1 MTNMYSI
8 EKILKSSIC
17 AFSEVVYDCDTLEE
31 GIFYRALDSYLLET
45 DIDKSLETSTAS
57 SEYDIGNI
65 KELINNTELKSKSY
79 EYDTVIA
86 NCRKSFSDTIFKDRT
101 INLEAFIDNLV
112 KEFKRQRNKISL
124 SQ

>member
-1 MTNMYSI
+1 MYSI

-45 DIDKSLETSTAS
+45 DIDKCLETSTAS
-57 SEYDIGNI
+57 SEYDTGNI
-65 KELINNTELKSKSY
+65 KELLNNTELKSKSY
-79 EYDTVIA
+79 EYDTIIA
-86 NCRKSFSDTIFKDRT
+86 NCKKAFSDTIFKDKT

-112 KEFKRQRNKISL
+112 KEFKR
-124 SQ
+124 

>member
-1 MTNMYSI
+1 MYSI

-31 GIFYRALDSYLLET
+31 GVFYRALDGYLLET
-45 DIDKSLETSTAS
+45 NIDKCLEECTAS

-112 KEFKRQRNKISL
+112 KEFKR
-124 SQ
+124 